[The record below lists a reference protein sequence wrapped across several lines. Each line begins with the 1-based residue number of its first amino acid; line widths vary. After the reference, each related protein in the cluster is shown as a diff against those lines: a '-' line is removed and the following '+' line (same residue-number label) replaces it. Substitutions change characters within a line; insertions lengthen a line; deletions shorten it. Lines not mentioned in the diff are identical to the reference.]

1 MVSDFI
7 DKTGYSIKQII
18 ELLIFNLELLKF
30 DKFVNYLLNDL

>member
-18 ELLIFNLELLKF
+18 GLLIFNLELLKF